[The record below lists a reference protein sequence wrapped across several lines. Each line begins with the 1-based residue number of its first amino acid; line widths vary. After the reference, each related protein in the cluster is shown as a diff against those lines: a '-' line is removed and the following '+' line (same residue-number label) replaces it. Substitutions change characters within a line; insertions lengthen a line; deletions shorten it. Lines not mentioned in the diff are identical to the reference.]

1 MSKDPAMARFFI
13 IQAVRSAGVA
23 LAVYGLIS
31 LAGQARIPPA
41 AGLIVTLIGMLA
53 AYFGP
58 LSLAKRWKSPDA

>member
-13 IQAVRSAGVA
+13 IQAVRTAGVA

-31 LAGQARIPPA
+31 LAGKSDIPPP
-41 AGLIVTLIGMLA
+41 AGLVLTLIGMLA